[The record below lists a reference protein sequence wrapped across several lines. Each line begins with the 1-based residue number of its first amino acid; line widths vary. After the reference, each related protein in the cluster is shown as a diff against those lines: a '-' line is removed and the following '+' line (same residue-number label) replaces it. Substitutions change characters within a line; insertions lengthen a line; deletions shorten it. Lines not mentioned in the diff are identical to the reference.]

1 MGTGEGRTTLRL
13 LAVDDDASSAE
24 LVVRVAERC
33 GFEAFATSD
42 SRGVVNLAKAL
53 NPDVMAVDICMPNI
67 DALELFKLLAE
78 AEYKGCILIVS
89 GQEESVLESTRQA
102 ATDLGLS
109 VPYVLQKPLDFK
121 KLREMLASDGVRKV
135 AA

>member
-1 MGTGEGRTTLRL
+1 MEAGKTLRL
-13 LAVDDDASSAE
+13 LAVDDDAASAE

-78 AEYKGCILIVS
+78 AEYPGRILIVS
-89 GQEESVLESTRQA
+89 GQEEQVLESARSTA
-102 ATDLGLS
+102 IALGLT
-109 VPYVLQKPLDFK
+109 VPSVLQKPLDFK
-121 KLREMLASDGVRKV
+121 RLREMLISDEVRMV
-135 AA
+135 A